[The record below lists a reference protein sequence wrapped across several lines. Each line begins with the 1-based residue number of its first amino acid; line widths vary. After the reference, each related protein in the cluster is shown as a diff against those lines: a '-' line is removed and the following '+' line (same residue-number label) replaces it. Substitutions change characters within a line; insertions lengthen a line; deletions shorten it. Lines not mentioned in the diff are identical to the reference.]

1 MATKFKKGDIVYW
14 QELKGEVIDISNS
27 VYHPI
32 RVEFNNDFNDNFTND
47 GRLFKNTPPVLSHTP
62 YTLNSFTQNSV
73 IEKDT
78 LVWVR
83 DNSLRNW
90 EQRFYSSFQ
99 NGKHY
104 CFEDQE
110 TSNETNKTTSW
121 NYLETENPLLKKL
134 TPKEQKDENKYNV
147 NVPYHLD

>member
-1 MATKFKKGDIVYW
+1 METKFKKGDIVYW
-14 QELKGEVIDISNS
+14 QDLQGEVIEINSNP
-27 VYHPI
+27 YYPI
-32 RVEFNNDFNDNFTND
+32 DVKFTNGDVKNFT
-47 GRLFKNTPPVLSHTP
+47 KNGSIYVDYASVLSHTP
-62 YTLNSFTQNSV
+62 YTLNGFSQNSV